1 MDSRK
6 RKLPIT
12 KGVAKV
18 PVIIQLEMLECGAA
32 ALAMV
37 MAYYRK
43 WIPLEQVR
51 LDCGVSRDG
60 SNAKNIVNAANY
72 YGFNVKAYRMSSNA
86 IKKQA
91 IFPCIIHW
99 NFCHFVVL
107 CGFKGKWAYIND
119 PARGSVK
126 LSEEEFNKSYSGIV
140 IIPTPS
146 DDFTPSGK
154 PKSTLDYA
162 KKRLIGTVG
171 ATLFLMLTTSIAY
184 LFGIFNSVTARI
196 FIDRILTGKNPEWLR
211 PFIIVLIIFSI
222 VQMVVMWVN
231 AIYAM
236 KIDGK
241 MAVVGTTTFM
251 WKVLSLPMEFFSQRL
266 AGDIQSRASLCSN
279 ISQSLIK
286 TVTPLFLNSV
296 MMIFY
301 LVLMM
306 KQSAFLASIGIV
318 TVAIN
323 VFVSKIV
330 ADKRINRARI
340 LMRESGKLI
349 GATVT
354 GINLIETIK
363 ASGAEEVYFQKW
375 AGIQGAINEE
385 KVKLIKTTTFF
396 GLVPAVLEIVAN
408 YTVLVIGVL
417 LTIEGKFTLGSV
429 VMFQGFLNA
438 FIAPAE
444 QLIEAGKTIQE
455 MRTNIER
462 VEDVISYTSDKQLS
476 AQINSDDNLNKL
488 SGNIEIKNIS
498 FGYARLDEPFI
509 RDFSLSVKSG
519 QSIAIVGKSGCGKS
533 TISSLIAG
541 LYKTWSG
548 EILFDGKTRDQ
559 YPTET
564 MIGSI
569 AVVDQDII
577 LFEDTIENNIKM
589 WDESIKDFEM
599 ILAAKDAALHDEIMG
614 LPNNYKYRLEYGGK
628 NLSGGQKQRMELA
641 RVLAQ
646 DPSIVILDE
655 ATSSLDALTE
665 DKIVKSIRNRGITCI
680 IIAHRLSTIRD
691 CDEIIVMDKG
701 EIVERGTHED
711 LIKQNGLYKELITN
725 E

>member
-91 IFPCIIHW
+91 TFPCIIHW

-363 ASGAEEVYFQKW
+363 ASGTEEVYFQKW

-455 MRTNIER
+455 IRTNIER